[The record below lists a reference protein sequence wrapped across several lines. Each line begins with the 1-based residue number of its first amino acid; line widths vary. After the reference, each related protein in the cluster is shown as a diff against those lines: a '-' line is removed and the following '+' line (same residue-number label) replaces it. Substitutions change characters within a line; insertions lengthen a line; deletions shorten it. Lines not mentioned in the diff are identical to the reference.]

1 MGIIIMDIILIDKNT
16 GLFTSYS
23 LSAAK
28 LCLYDGRCLLVSS
41 QFTLIRN
48 IKMLKNSKI
57 ILASLTLLTSLLF
70 SNASLSEDVKADT
83 DKKKESPSSWLNL
96 SDKELKAVENYANE
110 YKEYIYK
117 VPTELTFVSE
127 TVKRVQQNGFK
138 RLTDNSQLTPGARFY
153 DVNRDRTISLIVM
166 GKKDLVEGTRIVGA
180 HIDSPR
186 LELKGRPLYEKQKF
200 AMFQTYVHGGIKTYQ
215 WVNIPLALVGRVDK
229 KDGSVVNISMGFND
243 DEPILIVPDLAPH
256 VDHDNRKR
264 TSREVIKKEELD
276 VIIASRPGFDK
287 SIEQLVT
294 DFLKNEYNI
303 STEDLVSAELALIP
317 ATKPRDVGF
326 DRSMVAAYGQD
337 DKAAAIAAVKAI
349 IEQTIPEYTAIAFL
363 VDNEEVGNN
372 NNTGASS
379 TYLVDL
385 LSAMLYNQKGD
396 QYNDYLLRKVL
407 RNTKVISTDV
417 NPGVNP
423 NWSGVWELGNAPRL
437 GNGINL
443 KLYGGGFNA
452 NSEYMAWTRNYL
464 DNAEIKWQT
473 STYKGKSSG
482 GTIGSDLS
490 NDNME
495 VIDFG
500 IPVLS
505 IHSPYAVSS
514 KVDLYSLYQA
524 MSVFYQQK

>member
-1 MGIIIMDIILIDKNT
+1 MNQNST
-16 GLFTSYS
+16 T
-23 LSAAK
+23 
-28 LCLYDGRCLLVSS
+28 
-41 QFTLIRN
+41 
-48 IKMLKNSKI
+48 KM
-57 ILASLTLLTSLLF
+57 ASLALAATLLF
-70 SNASLSEDVKADT
+70 SATGFSAGFER
-83 DKKKESPSSWLNL
+83 DKEEKTSPSSWLNL
-96 SDKELKAVENYANE
+96 SEKELKAVEQYAEE
-110 YKEYIYK
+110 YKDYIFK
-117 VPTELTFVSE
+117 VPTELTFVTE
-127 TVKRVQQNGFK
+127 TIKRVEKQGFK
-138 RLTDNSQLTPGARFY
+138 RLTEKSKLKPGARFY
-153 DVNRDRTISLIVM
+153 DVNRDRTISLIVI
-166 GKKDLVEGTRIVGA
+166 GKKDLIEGTRIVGA

-200 AMFQTYVHGGIKTYQ
+200 AMFQTYIHGGIKTYQ

-256 VDHDNRKR
+256 VDQGNRKR

-276 VIIASRPGFDK
+276 VIIASKPDFEK
-287 SIEQLVT
+287 SVEQLVT
-294 DFLKNEYNI
+294 DFLKNEYDI
-303 STEDLVSAELALIP
+303 SIEDLVSAELALVP

-337 DKAAAIAAVKAI
+337 DKVAAIAAVKAI
-349 IEQTIPEYTAIAFL
+349 IEQKVPEYTAIAFL
-363 VDNEEVGNN
+363 VDNEEIGNK
-372 NNTGASS
+372 NNTGAGSS
-379 TYLVDL
+379 YLVDL
-385 LSAMLYNQKGD
+385 LSGMLYSQKGD
-396 QYNDYLLRKVL
+396 KYNDYLLRKVL

-423 NWSGVWELGNAPRL
+423 TWSSVWELGNAPRL
-437 GNGINL
+437 GNGVNI

-452 NSEYMAWTRNYL
+452 NSEYIAWTRNYL
-464 DNAEIKWQT
+464 DNANLKWQT
-473 STYKGKSSG
+473 STYKGKASG

-490 NDNME
+490 DDNMD

-514 KVDLYSLYQA
+514 KVDLYSLYRA